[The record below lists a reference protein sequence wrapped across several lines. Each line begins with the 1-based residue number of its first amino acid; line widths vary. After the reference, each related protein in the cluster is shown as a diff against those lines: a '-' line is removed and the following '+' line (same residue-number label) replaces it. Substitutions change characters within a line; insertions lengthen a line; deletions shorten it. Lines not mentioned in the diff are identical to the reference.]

1 MKGKKLISNPDNP
14 LNMKPV
20 IDFGECVRDSPK
32 FRSNLEEQ
40 MNNVDNLDGKLE
52 KLLKTSNVMI
62 ESGKSFLNC
71 QHSFYNSLSEVS
83 VHFRHDPQVYS
94 SFSKCSSGLIELA
107 KFHST
112 LLDQINRAI
121 CKNIG
126 DFLRK
131 ELRACKETRSYLEK
145 LQTEYDGALNR
156 NSAIPKGKNME
167 ADEAMNAVNTARANF
182 RSGAVDICYQ
192 LTCFQ
197 QKKRFEILD
206 NILSV
211 INAHKTFFHQGSDY
225 FKDTEPALKNLSSEL
240 SEMRSRAARD
250 ANSLLDNRGVLIH
263 QTPEYISGGY
273 PGCIMQGYLFRRGSA
288 KTFKSWKRRWFE
300 LLDKGQLTYRKRNE
314 EHPTIMEE
322 DLRICLVRPM
332 AECDR
337 RFCFEL
343 ISPNKTHILQADG
356 EEVFQAWVAALQ
368 ASISSA
374 IHNSPATR
382 YHEDSSP
389 PSTKNNS
396 ATDLLKLSSEKARVV
411 ESILKVDGNHFCCDC
426 GAPDPEWASVNLG
439 ITLCI
444 ECSGIHRSLGVH
456 HSKVKSLKLDTWE
469 NGLLKVMGELGNN
482 LVNRIYLAKADVVN
496 TLGVERAT
504 PECSRD
510 VRETWIKVKYVD
522 KAFVNPPKLSTDGK
536 PKMIRRWSVKK
547 PIRRRRIPSGSSS
560 PGRVVEGIADAS
572 SLLMDIE
579 TKLLEDLELGNSESE
594 SNKSLQSKE
603 TYGASNSDGV
613 FVFGSDLPP
622 SQTDIVNHLVDDEES
637 SGETDHKEI
646 DESVDTLDANILLY
660 KAARVA
666 NLGVMCEAMALGA
679 DKNWINVNDEGC
691 TPLHQAVLGGSVT
704 ACEFLILNGARINAV
719 DGKCRTPIYLATQK
733 GHTGQVCLFL
743 RNRAGHHL
751 ADNDGR
757 TPLDVAITAE
767 HADIVT
773 LLRLAQMDEEMRIGE
788 ATQSDDT
795 FQEIVRDIAQRAYDG
810 QESPSTTSSDVPLQG
825 ISSGI
830 SVPNLHVT

>member
-1 MKGKKLISNPDNP
+1 
-14 LNMKPV
+14 
-20 IDFGECVRDSPK
+20 
-32 FRSNLEEQ
+32 
-40 MNNVDNLDGKLE
+40 
-52 KLLKTSNVMI
+52 
-62 ESGKSFLNC
+62 
-71 QHSFYNSLSEVS
+71 
-83 VHFRHDPQVYS
+83 
-94 SFSKCSSGLIELA
+94 
-107 KFHST
+107 
-112 LLDQINRAI
+112 
-121 CKNIG
+121 
-126 DFLRK
+126 
-131 ELRACKETRSYLEK
+131 
-145 LQTEYDGALNR
+145 
-156 NSAIPKGKNME
+156 
-167 ADEAMNAVNTARANF
+167 
-182 RSGAVDICYQ
+182 
-192 LTCFQ
+192 
-197 QKKRFEILD
+197 
-206 NILSV
+206 V
-211 INAHKTFFHQGSDY
+211 INAHKTFFHQGSDF

-240 SEMRSRAARD
+240 SEMRTRAARGAD
-250 ANSLLDNRGVLIH
+250 TLLDNRGVLIH

-356 EEVFQAWVAALQ
+356 EDVFQAWVAALQ
-368 ASISSA
+368 SAISSA

-382 YHEDSSP
+382 HHEDSSP

-396 ATDLLKLSSEKARVV
+396 ATDLLKLSSEKAKVV
-411 ESILKVDGNHFCCDC
+411 ESILGVDGNHFCCDC

-456 HSKVKSLKLDTWE
+456 HSKVKSLKLDSWE

-496 TLGVERAT
+496 SLGVERAT
-504 PECSRD
+504 PECSRE
-510 VRETWIKVKYVD
+510 VRETWIRVKYVD

-536 PKMIRRWSVKK
+536 PRLIRRWSVRK
-547 PIRRRRIPSGSSS
+547 PVRRQRNPSGGSS
-560 PGRVVEGIADAS
+560 PGRVSEGITEAS
-572 SLLMDIE
+572 SLLLDIE
-579 TKLLEDLELGNSESE
+579 TKLQEDSELGNSESE
-594 SNKSLQSKE
+594 SYKSLQSKE
-603 TYGASNSDGV
+603 TSSVSDAEGV

-637 SGETDHKEI
+637 SEEADHKDI
-646 DESVDTLDANILLY
+646 ESVDTLDANILLY

-679 DKNWINVNDEGC
+679 EKNWININDDGC

-704 ACEFLILNGARINAV
+704 ACEFLILNGARINAI
-719 DGKCRTPIYLATQK
+719 DAKKRTPIYLATEK
-733 GHTGQVCLFL
+733 GRTGQVCLFL
-743 RNRAGHHL
+743 RNRADHHL
-751 ADNDGR
+751 ADIDGK
-757 TPLDVAITAE
+757 TPLDVAIASE

-773 LLRLAQMDEEMRIGE
+773 LLRLAQMDEEMRTGE
-788 ATQSDDT
+788 TTQPDDT
-795 FQEIVRDIAQRAYDG
+795 FQEIVRDIAQRAFDG
-810 QESPSTTSSDVPLQG
+810 KESPSTTSSDVQLDARASDLTV
-825 ISSGI
+825 SS
-830 SVPNLHVT
+830 VT